1 MREVIDLAAALVVL
15 GSDVTKTF
23 RGEDFKDDGT
33 IAAEDHRKWNEMAQ
47 HTVDPVKRS
56 VEERHKLP
64 ASTNNDRRE
73 GKEFITAR
81 ASRAGAS
88 QEHRM

>member
-1 MREVIDLAAALVVL
+1 MKEVFDLAVALVVL

-33 IAAEDHRKWNEMAQ
+33 IAAEDYHKLNKIAQ
-47 HTVDPVKRS
+47 HTVDPVIRS

-64 ASTNNDRRE
+64 ASTNNDVK
-73 GKEFITAR
+73 G
-81 ASRAGAS
+81 
-88 QEHRM
+88 